1 MVTSAPPFM
10 VDYLEAVRSGVA
22 EAVAASL
29 PEGGPRSSLYGP
41 LTEFLGRAGKSIR
54 PALCIAA
61 GRAHGS
67 TTERVLPSSVA
78 VELLHNAF
86 LIHDDVEDGSISRR
100 GSPTMH
106 AEHGVPIAINVGDG
120 LAALAL
126 QPLTQNLG
134 LLGSSMH
141 NRVMAEFG
149 ELLRMTIEG
158 QAIELGWRAENTVGL
173 ASQDYLEMVALKTC
187 AYTTI
192 FPLRIGSLI
201 GSWGRADLSEVSRFG
216 LYLGAAF
223 QVTDDLLNLTGA
235 EELYGKEIDGDI
247 AEGKR
252 TLMLIHL
259 LSTVNRAEREF
270 LVGFLDGERSSRSAE
285 DIASVRSMMDQ
296 RGSIHFARQYAR
308 ALAEQAASAFD
319 RVFGALPDGPDRRFL
334 VEVVDF
340 VVNRNL

>member
-1 MVTSAPPFM
+1 MVTSATSFM
-10 VDYLEAVRSGVA
+10 EDYLEGVRSGVA
-22 EAVAASL
+22 EAVEASL

-41 LTEFLGRAGKSIR
+41 LTEFVGRPGKSIR

-67 TTERVLPSSVA
+67 TAERVLPSSVA
-78 VELLHNAF
+78 LELLHNAF

-100 GSPTMH
+100 GLPTMH
-106 AEHGVPIAINVGDG
+106 AEHGMPIAINVGDG

-141 NRVMAEFG
+141 NRVMAEFS

-158 QAIELGWRAENTVGL
+158 QAIELGWRAENTVDL
-173 ASQDYLEMVALKTC
+173 TSQDYLEMVALKTC

-235 EELYGKEIDGDI
+235 EDLYGKEIDGDI

-252 TLMLIHL
+252 SLMLIHL
-259 LSTVNRAEREF
+259 LATGYEDEREF
-270 LVGFLDGERSSRSAE
+270 LVGFLDGDRSSRSLE
-285 DIASVRSMMDQ
+285 HIASVRSLMDQ
-296 RGSIHFARQYAR
+296 RGSIEYARQYAH
-308 ALAEQAASAFD
+308 ALAEQAAAAFD
-319 RVFGALPDGPDRRFL
+319 RAFGSLPDSLDRRFL
-334 VEVVDF
+334 AEVVDF
-340 VVNRNL
+340 VVNRDL

>member
-1 MVTSAPPFM
+1 ML
-10 VDYLEAVRSGVA
+10 DYLEGVRSGVA
-22 EAVAASL
+22 EAVEASL

-41 LTEFLGRAGKSIR
+41 LAEFLGRAGKSIR

-61 GRAHGS
+61 ARVHGS
-67 TTERVLPSSVA
+67 TTDRALPSSVA
-78 VELLHNAF
+78 LELLHNAF

-100 GSPTMH
+100 GVPTLH
-106 AEHGVPIAINVGDG
+106 AEHGVPIAVNVGDS

-126 QPLTQNLG
+126 QPLTQNLD

-141 NRVMAEFG
+141 NRVMAEFSQ
-149 ELLRMTIEG
+149 LLKMTVEG
-158 QAIELGWRAENTVGL
+158 QAIELGWRAENKVDLT
-173 ASQDYLEMVALKTC
+173 SQDYVEMVALKTC
-187 AYTTI
+187 AYTTV

-201 GSWGRADLSEVSRFG
+201 GSWGRADLTEVSRFG

-259 LSTVNRAEREF
+259 LSNAEDAERRF
-270 LVGFLDGERSSRSAE
+270 LIDFLDGDRSSRSID
-285 DIASVRSMMDQ
+285 DIAHVRTLMDQ
-296 RGSIHFARQYAR
+296 RGSIEYAREYAR
-308 ALAEQAASAFD
+308 ALAEQAASGFD
-319 RVFGALPDGPDRRFL
+319 RAFGSVADSLDRRFL
-334 VEVVDF
+334 AEVVDF
-340 VVNRNL
+340 VVTRNV

>member
-1 MVTSAPPFM
+1 MVTPTTSFVA
-10 VDYLEAVRSGVA
+10 DYLEGVRSGVA
-22 EAVAASL
+22 DAIEASL
-29 PEGGPRSSLYGP
+29 PEGGPRRSLYGP
-41 LTEFLGRAGKSIR
+41 LAEFVTRAGKSIR

-67 TTERVLPSSVA
+67 STERLLPSAVA
-78 VELLHNAF
+78 LELLHNAF
-86 LIHDDVEDGSISRR
+86 LVHDDVEDGSISRR

-126 QPLTQNLG
+126 QPLTQNLR

-141 NRVMAEFG
+141 NRVMAEFS

-158 QAIELGWRAENTVGL
+158 QAIELGWRAQNAVDLT
-173 ASQDYLEMVALKTC
+173 SQDYLEMVALKTC

-192 FPLRIGSLI
+192 FPLRIGSLV
-201 GSWGRADLSEVSRFG
+201 GSWGRADLTEVSRFG

-223 QVTDDLLNLTGA
+223 QITDDLLNVTGV
-235 EELYGKEIDGDI
+235 EDLYGKEIDGDI

-259 LSTVNRAEREF
+259 MSNAKGADREYM
-270 LVGFLDGERSSRSAE
+270 VGFLDGDRSSRTGDEVAF
-285 DIASVRSMMDQ
+285 VRSLMDQ
-296 RGSIHFARQYAR
+296 RGSIEYAR
-308 ALAEQAASAFD
+308 RYAQELAEQAASSFD
-319 RVFGALPDGPDRRFL
+319 RAFGSVPDSLDRRFL
-334 VEVVDF
+334 SEVVDF
-340 VVNRNL
+340 VVARNL

>member
-1 MVTSAPPFM
+1 MT
-10 VDYLEAVRSGVA
+10 DYLEGVRSGVS

-29 PEGGPRSSLYGP
+29 PTGGPRGSLYGP
-41 LTEFLGRAGKSIR
+41 MSEFVGRSGKSIR

-61 GRAHGS
+61 GRAHGAG
-67 TTERVLPSSVA
+67 TDRLLPSSVA
-78 VELLHNAF
+78 LELLHNAF

-100 GSPTMH
+100 GLATMH
-106 AEHGVPIAINVGDG
+106 AEHGTPIAINAGDG

-141 NRVMAEFG
+141 NRVMAEFS
-149 ELLRMTIEG
+149 ELLRLTVEG
-158 QAIELGWRAENTVGL
+158 QAVELGWRAENTVEL
-173 ASQDYLEMVALKTC
+173 TSQDYLEMVALKTC
-187 AYTTI
+187 VYTTI

-216 LYLGAAF
+216 FYLGTAF
-223 QVTDDLLNLTGA
+223 QVTDDLLNLVGA

-259 LSTVNRAEREF
+259 LSVTEGADREF
-270 LVGFLDGERSSRSAE
+270 LVGFLDGGRETRSVDDVER
-285 DIASVRSMMDQ
+285 VRAMMGE
-296 RGSIHFARQYAR
+296 RGSIDYAR
-308 ALAEQAASAFD
+308 EFATALAEHAASAFD
-319 RVFGALPDGPDRRFL
+319 HAFGRLPDTPDRRFL
-334 VEVVDF
+334 SEVVDF
-340 VVNRNL
+340 VVNREL